1 MKDASISM
9 YGKPWKVNDTVKFL
23 GVHVDLSMKLHVEQI
38 ERASLKSRKRITKV
52 NSISAT
58 LLIHLYKIFVR
69 PYIDTVVRL

>member
-38 ERASLKSRKRITKV
+38 ERHPLKAERELQK
-52 NSISAT
+52 
-58 LLIHLYKIFVR
+58 LIQSVL
-69 PYIDTVVRL
+69 PY